1 MIIYEYKQLRHC
13 PGQLNPADLL
23 SQGLSGEDLTCNNIW
38 WIGPSFLQLMKSEWP
53 VGWWEE
59 INNVIGAELCKVTT
73 EVSLTLLSVANDA
86 KITS

>member
-1 MIIYEYKQLRHC
+1 
-13 PGQLNPADLL
+13 
-23 SQGLSGEDLTCNNIW
+23 
-38 WIGPSFLQLMKSEWP
+38 MKSEWP

-59 INNVIGAELCKVTT
+59 INNAIGAELCKVTT